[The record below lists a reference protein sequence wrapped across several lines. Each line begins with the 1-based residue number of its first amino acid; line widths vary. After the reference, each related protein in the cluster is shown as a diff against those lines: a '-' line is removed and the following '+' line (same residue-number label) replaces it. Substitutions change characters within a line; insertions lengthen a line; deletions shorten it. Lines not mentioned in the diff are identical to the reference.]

1 MTFTA
6 KKLAFAEYLT
16 YCDGADT
23 PYELVDGELIPM
35 SVGTGRHADI
45 AEFLNDEFRSQIRQ
59 LQRPWASKQMTV
71 GVRSPRGTRW
81 DTSRIPDVTVLDLA
95 QWKSMS
101 GREAVVDLNE
111 PPPLLVVE
119 VVSRS
124 TQADDYRSK
133 PSEYALLEIAEYWIV
148 DPLALKVTVCALD
161 YRVYDCFEFQGDDMI
176 VSPTFLDIALTAAQ
190 ILAGNR

>member
-6 KKLAFAEYLT
+6 KKLAFAEYLA

-35 SVGTGRHADI
+35 SLGTGRHADI
-45 AEFLNDEFRSQIRQ
+45 AEFLNDEFRAQIRQ
-59 LQRPWASKQMTV
+59 MQRLWTSKQMTV

-81 DTSRIPDVTVLDLA
+81 DTSRIPDVTVLSLA
-95 QWKSMS
+95 QWETMS
-101 GREAVVDLNE
+101 GREAIIDLNE
-111 PPPLLVVE
+111 SPPLLVAE

-124 TQADDYRSK
+124 TTAEDYRSK

-161 YRVYDCFEFQGDDMI
+161 YRIYDYVEFEGDRSI
-176 VSPTFLDIALTAAQ
+176 ISPTFPDIALTADQ
-190 ILAGNR
+190 ILAGSR